1 MICPLCNTEMR
12 IKATDYVM
20 NDGKLFIKQTFTC
33 RNKTCSNHG
42 KDVKSIYTPL
52 VVSQDNEAQQVTS
65 TRKGAFFIP
74 KFAWEKRKN
83 PKRKELNMKKFENG
97 LIYNLQF
104 FAEEGDTSEGVNET
118 ESAEQSVDEGEV
130 TETETEGV
138 TEETAEP
145 QPQSPETNAAFASMR
160 RQNQELTRRLQETDA
175 MFARQFGQY
184 KNPET
189 GQPIRSAKDR

>member
-1 MICPLCNTEMR
+1 
-12 IKATDYVM
+12 
-20 NDGKLFIKQTFTC
+20 
-33 RNKTCSNHG
+33 
-42 KDVKSIYTPL
+42 
-52 VVSQDNEAQQVTS
+52 
-65 TRKGAFFIP
+65 
-74 KFAWEKRKN
+74 
-83 PKRKELNMKKFENG
+83 MKKFENG

-189 GQPIRSAKDR
+189 GQPIRSAKDY